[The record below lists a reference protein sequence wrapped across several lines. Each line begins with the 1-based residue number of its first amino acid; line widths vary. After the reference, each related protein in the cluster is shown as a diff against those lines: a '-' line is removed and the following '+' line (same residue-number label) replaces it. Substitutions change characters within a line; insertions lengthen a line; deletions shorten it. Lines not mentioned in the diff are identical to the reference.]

1 MRILL
6 VRPPRIKQAITLG
19 SFMFSEPLGLEM
31 IYGVLKEDHQVKI
44 LDMMIQEDLTGELR
58 DFSPHLVGITS
69 LCIDV
74 DRVISLGRECK
85 AFDGEIITMV
95 GGTQTLLFPGS
106 FFDEGIDHIFKFS
119 TRENVLELMDQ
130 LEEGRI
136 EVLDGVLSRDL
147 SYHDTGVQGRNEY
160 LPPDRESTSRYRS
173 HYSYFGYRP
182 AAIMELGLG
191 CGKTCDFCLRWRI
204 EGAREEMIR
213 EEIWQEDLLSIKE
226 PTVMFIDNDLFS
238 DDGKVDHLI
247 SFIQENGID
256 KNYIAY
262 GSVHG
267 ILRHRDKVRKMAS
280 LGLKALLVGYE
291 TFDDG
296 ELSRYRKKSTTDENR
311 EVARLLQE
319 IGIDVW
325 ASFMAHPDWTRED
338 FRTFRRY
345 IRELAPEISTINPLT
360 PFPGLPLFE
369 KYRDRLLYHVE
380 DYHRW
385 SFGQVMI
392 MPSKMSLRSYYME
405 LLKTYLYINL
415 ALNRNTEMIR
425 KYGFVNILRILK
437 GSIGASFKYIRLM
450 SQRGRFS

>member
-31 IYGVLKEDHQVKI
+31 IYGVLKKDHQVKI
-44 LDMMIQEDLTGELR
+44 LDMMIQDDLPGELKE
-58 DFSPHLVGITS
+58 FSPHIVGITS

-74 DRVISLGRECK
+74 DRVISLAGECK
-85 AFDGEIITMV
+85 AFDGDIITMV
-95 GGTQTLLFPGS
+95 GGTQTLLSPES
-106 FFDEGIDHIFKFS
+106 FFDEGIDHSFRFS
-119 TRENVLELMDQ
+119 TRDNILELMGQIED
-130 LEEGRI
+130 GRI
-136 EVLDGVLSRDL
+136 EALDGVLSRDL
-147 SYHDTGVQGRNEY
+147 AYYDTGVQGRNEY
-160 LPPDRESTSRYRS
+160 LPPDRESTRVYRS

-204 EGAREEMIR
+204 EGAREEMIS

-226 PTVMFIDNDLFS
+226 PTVMFIDNDLF
-238 DDGKVDHLI
+238 
-247 SFIQENGID
+247 
-256 KNYIAY
+256 Y

-296 ELSRYRKKSTTDENR
+296 ELVKYRKKSTTDENR
-311 EVARLLQE
+311 EAARLLQE

-369 KYRDRLLYHVE
+369 KYKDRLLYRVE

-425 KYGFVNILRILK
+425 KYGLINILRILK
-437 GSIGASFKYIRLM
+437 GSVGASFKYIRLM
-450 SQRGRFS
+450 RSQRLT

>member
-1 MRILL
+1 
-6 VRPPRIKQAITLG
+6 
-19 SFMFSEPLGLEM
+19 
-31 IYGVLKEDHQVKI
+31 
-44 LDMMIQEDLTGELR
+44 
-58 DFSPHLVGITS
+58 
-69 LCIDV
+69 V
-74 DRVISLGRECK
+74 D
-85 AFDGEIITMV
+85 
-95 GGTQTLLFPGS
+95 Q
-106 FFDEGIDHIFKFS
+106 
-119 TRENVLELMDQ
+119 
-130 LEEGRI
+130 
-136 EVLDGVLSRDL
+136 
-147 SYHDTGVQGRNEY
+147 
-160 LPPDRESTSRYRS
+160 
-173 HYSYFGYRP
+173 
-182 AAIMELGLG
+182 
-191 CGKTCDFCLRWRI
+191 
-204 EGAREEMIR
+204 
-213 EEIWQEDLLSIKE
+213 
-226 PTVMFIDNDLFS
+226 
-238 DDGKVDHLI
+238 LI

-296 ELSRYRKKSTTDENR
+296 ELVKYRKKSTTDENR
-311 EVARLLQE
+311 EAARLLQE

-369 KYRDRLLYHVE
+369 KYKDRLLYRVE

-425 KYGFVNILRILK
+425 KYGLINILRILK
-437 GSIGASFKYIRLM
+437 GSVGASFKYIRLM
-450 SQRGRFS
+450 RSQRLT